1 MQILSICSHK
11 GGTGKTTTA
20 INLSSALGL
29 TGHKTLVIDMD
40 PQGFLTSMLGLPQ
53 PQKEGSCIML
63 FEQGITL
70 HDIKKTKVG
79 SIDVLPSS
87 SMMTSKMR
95 HLNKAID
102 VFWVKEAIGDGGGY
116 DNIVFDTAAAIT
128 VFSLNALVASDH
140 VLIPVTP
147 EYQPVMGAEQTVET
161 VKVVGQKLNPKLG
174 HPKLLLTQV
183 DARRRTHQ
191 RYREYLR
198 QKYGK
203 QVLPVEI
210 RTCSSLANSYKG
222 GATVFDIDLNS
233 RGAQD
238 YARLT
243 DSLLPYLAQ
252 NKTATM
258 APEAVAQ
265 SAPAPPPEE
274 PDYIIKNL
282 ARHTSS

>member
-29 TGHKTLVIDMD
+29 TGHRTLLIDMD

-53 PQKEGSCIML
+53 PQKENSCLML
-63 FEQGITL
+63 FEQGISL
-70 HDIKKTKVG
+70 SDIQFTKVG

-102 VFWVKEAIGDGGGY
+102 VFWVKEAIGNGSGY
-116 DNIVFDTAAAIT
+116 DIVIFDTAAAIT

-147 EYQPVMGAEQTVET
+147 EYQPVMGAEQTIET

-198 QKYGK
+198 QKYGE
-203 QVLPVEI
+203 QVLPTEI

-238 YARLT
+238 YAKLT
-243 DSLLPYLAQ
+243 DTLLPYLTS
-252 NKTATM
+252 NNR
-258 APEAVAQ
+258 
-265 SAPAPPPEE
+265 PASRDKKDSNGSISSE
-274 PDYIIKNL
+274 PDFIVKNVV
-282 ARHTSS
+282 RPMSR

>member
-29 TGHKTLVIDMD
+29 TGYKTLVIDMD

-63 FEQGITL
+63 FEQGISL
-70 HDIKKTKVG
+70 NEIQMTKVG

-87 SMMTSKMR
+87 CMMTSKMR

-102 VFWVKEAIGDGGGY
+102 VFWVKEAIGDGCGY
-116 DNIVFDTAAAIT
+116 DIIVFDTAAAIT
-128 VFSLNALVASDH
+128 VFSLNALVASNH

-161 VKVVGQKLNPKLG
+161 VKVVGQKLNPKLS

-243 DSLLPYLAQ
+243 DSLLPYLS
-252 NKTATM
+252 KETT
-258 APEAVAQ
+258 PEAP
-265 SAPAPPPEE
+265 SSPSPPPPTTEE

-282 ARHTSS
+282 ARH

>member
-63 FEQGITL
+63 FEQGISL
-70 HDIKKTKVG
+70 PEIKMTQVG

-116 DNIVFDTAAAIT
+116 DIIVFDTAAAIT
-128 VFSLNALVASDH
+128 VFSLNALVASNH

-161 VKVVGQKLNPKLG
+161 VKVVGQKLNPNLG

-238 YARLT
+238 YAKLT
-243 DSLLPYLAQ
+243 DSLLPYLAT
-252 NKTATM
+252 NKEFTNK
-258 APEAVAQ
+258 
-265 SAPAPPPEE
+265 SIPPPAEQ

-282 ARHTSS
+282 ARHS

>member
-1 MQILSICSHK
+1 M
-11 GGTGKTTTA
+11 GRGKTTTA

-53 PQKEGSCIML
+53 PQKRGSCIML
-63 FEQGITL
+63 FEQGISLT
-70 HDIKKTKVG
+70 DIQFTRVG

-102 VFWVKEAIGDGGGY
+102 VFWVKEAIGDGSGY
-116 DNIVFDTAAAIT
+116 DIIIFDTAAAIT
-128 VFSLNALVASDH
+128 VFSLNALVASDQ

-161 VKVVGQKLNPKLG
+161 VKVVGQKLNPRLD

-198 QKYGK
+198 HKYGE

-222 GATVFDIDLNS
+222 GATVFDIDMNS

-243 DSLLPYLAQ
+243 DDLLPIL
-252 NKTATM
+252 
-258 APEAVAQ
+258 
-265 SAPAPPPEE
+265 SREE
-274 PDYIIKNL
+274 SEENHKVQTNARPKSDTPDYIIKNVV
-282 ARHTSS
+282 RPT

>member
-29 TGHKTLVIDMD
+29 TGHRTLVIDMD

-53 PQKEGSCIML
+53 PQKQGSCLML
-63 FEQGITL
+63 FEQGISLNEIEMTR
-70 HDIKKTKVG
+70 VG

-87 SMMTSKMR
+87 CMMTSKMR

-102 VFWVKEAIGDGGGY
+102 VFWVKEAIGDGSGY
-116 DNIVFDTAAAIT
+116 DIIVFDTAAAIT

-161 VKVVGQKLNPKLG
+161 VKVVGQKLNPKLS

-238 YARLT
+238 YAKLT
-243 DSLLPYLAQ
+243 DSLLPYLSQ
-252 NKTATM
+252 NK
-258 APEAVAQ
+258 EADGV
-265 SAPAPPPEE
+265 SEAPPENPAQEQ

-282 ARHTSS
+282 ARHS

>member
-29 TGHKTLVIDMD
+29 TGHRTLLIDMD

-53 PQKEGSCIML
+53 PQKKNSCLML
-63 FEQGITL
+63 FEQGISLGEIQFTR
-70 HDIKKTKVG
+70 VG

-102 VFWVKEAIGDGGGY
+102 VFWVKEAIGNGGGY
-116 DNIVFDTAAAIT
+116 DIIIFDTAAAIT

-147 EYQPVMGAEQTVET
+147 EYQPVMGAEQTIET
-161 VKVVGQKLNPKLG
+161 VKVVGQKLNPKLE

-198 QKYGK
+198 QKYGP
-203 QVLPVEI
+203 QVLPTEI

-238 YARLT
+238 YAKLT
-243 DSLLPYLAQ
+243 DTLLPIVGKQ
-252 NKTATM
+252 RTSNKT
-258 APEAVAQ
+258 Q
-265 SAPAPPPEE
+265 PASNGTTDKSK
-274 PDYIIKNL
+274 PDFIIKNVL
-282 ARHTSS
+282 RSS